1 MTLTILALLAKDNGK
16 TPKQSAAPHAT
27 PSLGATKGASVNRDA
42 QRRPSMSVADKEH
55 GQKKAEEIAKAF
67 TKENIAR
74 AAAGDVNAL
83 SKIDYYLRVSKSI
96 QKYDAFIA
104 ADVKKRIEAAR
115 GNGDVAKRV
124 KERDTVEDSGA
135 VFRRE
140 VGRGLIDGGST
151 LVKAP
156 VRIVARVASAV
167 GYIVTQPLKAIPAM
181 VKGLWNAGVDII
193 HTGQSKGFGAAVS
206 TTLGKAE
213 DTFFGFRSLVREQ
226 SAMHARRQ
234 ERDEAAKDA
243 KTARETDS
251 RLRSSGYYKDSDGK
265 RAAAAQYAAKSAQ
278 VKFDEQYE
286 RAANQ
291 TADSSFAM
299 LSTAFIAGKGLSA
312 IASNAGKPAVLGISM
327 APKSPIMSSL
337 ATKVKNIPAVSN
349 GISKVEPVL
358 SKFKR
363 SSKSLVD
370 ENGQMSFDFDNIASQ
385 TVAPKSG
392 NLAQKVAASTAESLE
407 KKALALEAKA
417 ATKSGIRQK
426 LYAKASDKV
435 FEQAVRFAKLADAK
449 PLAALNARLS
459 FGGAKNTF
467 TSLRD
472 KLGKP
477 LDVVKARFDESKF
490 LGKVGYGALVPA
502 AWMWKT
508 AGTLCFA
515 LPLATAHG
523 IAAAPYVAVV
533 RPVLWVAKNVIGKPA
548 IATARRVPAIP
559 YAVGVSA
566 LPEANAAAIS
576 SASAVA
582 GAVSSAASSQA
593 EAPSVKPASAA
604 IVPVLNQKMLL
615 SVRHSDSTI
624 GSSDAYKQA
633 VTDAQQKLIA
643 WANKSG
649 QPHVQELASQLK
661 EGSFDSAMSDL
672 VKEFQKVH
680 ALDENANTI
689 TVAAND
695 VRGLVVDG
703 IIGPRT
709 ARALNAI
716 SNEEVVLSANAFK
729 QVAKT
734 WQRQMGPVYV
744 AQDAPVKSAPAS
756 MPVGVKLV
764 DNNGVD
770 KDQYPKYLEVTEV
783 KPGSLFA
790 LKGVIPGTK
799 IYSINDTTIAGTD
812 DLLKLLED
820 QKLQGILTSQNRSP
834 IVASLRMKIRKKDDL
849 EVLPLT
855 DVEVAA

>member
-1 MTLTILALLAKDNGK
+1 MTLTTLALLAKDNTK
-16 TPKQSAAPHAT
+16 TPKQPTGAHAT

-55 GQKKAEEIAKAF
+55 GQKKADEIAKAF

-74 AAAGDVNAL
+74 AAAGDANAL

-96 QKYDAFIA
+96 QKYDSFIA

-140 VGRGLIDGGST
+140 VGHGLIDGGST
-151 LVKAP
+151 LLKAP
-156 VRIVARVASAV
+156 VRIVTRVASAV
-167 GYIVTQPLKAIPAM
+167 GYIVTQPLKAIPAI
-181 VKGLWNAGVDII
+181 VTGIWNAGADIA
-193 HTGQSKGFGAAVS
+193 HDGQSKGFGAAVL

-213 DTFFGFRSLVREQ
+213 DTFLGFRSLVREQ

-243 KTARETDS
+243 QTARDTDS
-251 RLRSSGYYKDSDGK
+251 RLRSSGYYKDSDAK
-265 RAAAAQYAAKSAQ
+265 RAAAAAYAAKSAQ
-278 VKFDEQYE
+278 AKFDEQYE

-327 APKSPIMSSL
+327 APKSPMMSSL
-337 ATKVKNIPAVSN
+337 ATKVKNIPAVSK

-385 TVAPKSG
+385 TAAPKSG
-392 NLAQKVAASTAESLE
+392 NLAQKVAARAAESLE

-435 FEQAVRFAKLADAK
+435 FEQAVRFDKLAGLFAPQSGTVVSQFITNTAQSFEKKALALEAK
-449 PLAALNARLS
+449 AATKSGIRQKFYTKASNTLFEQAVRFEKLAGVKPVPSNLVLGHLALS
-459 FGGAKNTF
+459 KAKNII
-467 TSLRD
+467 
-472 KLGKP
+472 GKTT
-477 LDVVKARFDESKF
+477 A
-490 LGKVGYGALVPA
+490 
-502 AWMWKT
+502 T
-508 AGTLCFA
+508 AG
-515 LPLATAHG
+515 
-523 IAAAPYVAVV
+523 
-533 RPVLWVAKNVIGKPA
+533 
-548 IATARRVPAIP
+548 RVPAIP
-559 YAVGVSA
+559 YAVGISA

-576 SASAVA
+576 TASAVA
-582 GAVSSAASSQA
+582 GAVSSAASSQT
-593 EAPSVKPASAA
+593 EPQSVKPASAA
-604 IVPVLNQKMLL
+604 IIPVLNQKMLL
-615 SVRHSDSTI
+615 SVRHSASTI

-661 EGSFDSAMSDL
+661 EGSFDSAMSEL

-680 ALDENANTI
+680 ALDDNANTI
-689 TVAAND
+689 PVAAND
-695 VRGLVVDG
+695 IRGLVVDG

-709 ARALNAI
+709 ARALNAV
-716 SNEEVVLSANAFK
+716 SNVDVVLSANAFK
-729 QVAKT
+729 QVAKS

-744 AQDAPVKSAPAS
+744 AQNAPVPNAPVS
-756 MPVGVKLV
+756 NVPVSNAPVSKPLDVKLV
-764 DNNGVD
+764 DNNGQD
-770 KDQYPKYLEVTEV
+770 KAQYPKYLEVTEV

-790 LKGVIPGTK
+790 IKGVVPGTR
-799 IYSINDTTIAGTD
+799 IYSINDTTISSSD
-812 DLLKLLED
+812 DLLTLLGD
-820 QKLQGILTSQNRSP
+820 QKLQGILSSQNRNP
-834 IVASLRMKIRKKDDL
+834 FVASLRMKIRKKDDL